1 MKNKTKFISLG
12 FRHDYLNEH
21 QLPNLNRF
29 RDAGVK
35 ATRGMRPTFTTMT
48 YPNHISIATGEE
60 KNTPRKIKRSF
71 SLFCKFRDVSRKSWN
86 YS

>member
-1 MKNKTKFISLG
+1 MKNKTKFVSLG

-60 KNTPRKIKRSF
+60 KYSEENKKK
-71 SLFCKFRDVSRKSWN
+71 LFFVLQI
-86 YS
+86 